1 MDQTPKENQSQIAGN
16 IFDNNQSGGESS
28 AYEQTQ
34 NIESIQPL
42 QQPPPAERNQSNL
55 TGEGTISGYNQ
66 PGNENLPPPP
76 YTEDKRKK
84 YIFIGIGAIFLIF
97 LLLGGILLLRGK
109 GAVKAP
115 VNKDVVLT
123 YWGLWEDKDI
133 MQPLIDEYKT
143 KHPNI
148 TINYTIQEPKLYR
161 ERLQAAIGRGE
172 GPDIFRF
179 HNSWVPM
186 IQSVL
191 APMPDTIYSPDEFAK
206 IFFPVANT
214 DLKVGSKLYGIPLE
228 IDGLMLLYND
238 DILKSANITVPATW
252 DDVKAAVSKLTV
264 KEAGR
269 IKTSAIALG
278 TAENIEH
285 FSDIIGLM
293 MLQNGV
299 NLSRS
304 AFSCNE
310 VGKTNCATDVLAF
323 YRSFADPPGNAW
335 DETQDNSLV
344 AFAGGNVAM
353 IFAPS
358 WELFFI
364 KSLSPDLN
372 FKTAPVPQLPC
383 KSQPCP
389 SINWATY
396 WVEGVS
402 ATSKYQTEAWDFLK
416 YLSSVD
422 AMQKMYELQV
432 KKRILFGEP
441 YARVE
446 IANTL
451 KDNPYI
457 APIVNMAPS
466 MRSSYLASRTYDGDA
481 GINTVL
487 VNYLKNAVNSLASGV
502 SPETAIKTFE
512 DGLQQVIK
520 NYNIPTPA
528 L

>member
-1 MDQTPKENQSQIAGN
+1 MDQTPKENQSQISGN
-16 IFDNNQSGGESS
+16 IFDNNQSSGESS

-34 NIESIQPL
+34 NIE
-42 QQPPPAERNQSNL
+42 PAKLSQESSSGEGDQSNL
-55 TGEGTISGYNQ
+55 PAVGAGGEYNQ
-66 PGNENLPPPP
+66 PGNESLPPPP

-84 YIFIGIGAIFLIF
+84 YIFIGVGVIF
-97 LLLGGILLLRGK
+97 LLLLLVGGILLLRGK
-109 GAVKAP
+109 GGVKTP
-115 VNKDVVLT
+115 TNKDIVLT

-133 MQPLIDEYKT
+133 MQPLIDEYKI
-143 KHPNI
+143 KHPTI
-148 TINYTIQEPKLYR
+148 TINYTAQEPKLYR

-191 APMPDTIYSPDEFAK
+191 APMPDAVYSQEEFAK

-214 DLKVGSKLYGIPLE
+214 DLKIGSKLYGIPLE

-238 DILKSANITVPATW
+238 DILKSANVTVPVTW
-252 DDVKAAVSKLTV
+252 DDVQAALPKLTV
-264 KEAGR
+264 KEGGK
-269 IKTSAIALG
+269 IVTSAIALG

-285 FSDIIGLM
+285 FSDILGLM

-304 AFSCNE
+304 AFSCSE
-310 VGKTNCATDVLAF
+310 SGKTNCAIEVLAF
-323 YRSFADPPGNAW
+323 YRRFADPPENTW
-335 DETQDNSLV
+335 DETQDNSLI
-344 AFAGGNVAM
+344 AFAGGKVAM

-364 KSLSPDLN
+364 KSLSPNLN

-389 SINWATY
+389 STNWATY

-402 ATSKYQTEAWDFLK
+402 ATSKYQPEAWDFLK
-416 YLSSVD
+416 YLSSED

-432 KKRILFGEP
+432 KRRVLFGEP
-441 YARVE
+441 YSRVE
-446 IANTL
+446 LANTL

-457 APIVNMAPS
+457 APIINMAPS

-487 VNYLKNAVNSLASGV
+487 VNYLKNGVNSLASGV
-502 SPETAIKTFE
+502 SPESAMKTFE

-520 NYNIPTPA
+520 NYNVPTPA
-528 L
+528 Q